1 MTKTM
6 AILEQNS
13 QFKEYLG
20 QRLLEAS
27 KLGHTD
33 LVEQLLQTWNI
44 VNYTD
49 SHGWTPLLWAVDK
62 GHSETVRQII
72 ACSANVNHASHGR
85 TTPLHVASLK
95 GYNKIGL
102 NFFLL
107 FMEKPFSLFGG
118 VGAYFVGEF
127 FVVLLICGKKKVWER
142 RKMLG
147 GRKKVWGGRKVWW
160 GGIFPQNRLP
170 PIFFPT
176 NEEKVYCIHEKP
188 FSSIGGEGAYF
199 VGGFSVV
206 LI

>member
-13 QFKEYLG
+13 QFEEYLG

-27 KLGHTD
+27 KLGHTH
-33 LVEQLLQTWNI
+33 LVEQLLQNWNT

-62 GHSETVRQII
+62 GHTETVQQLI

-102 NFFLL
+102 NFFLQFYWIFL
-107 FMEKPFSLFGG
+107 HMQSFQSTCN
-118 VGAYFVGEF
+118 
-127 FVVLLICGKKKVWER
+127 IC
-142 RKMLG
+142 
-147 GRKKVWGGRKVWW
+147 
-160 GGIFPQNRLP
+160 
-170 PIFFPT
+170 
-176 NEEKVYCIHEKP
+176 
-188 FSSIGGEGAYF
+188 
-199 VGGFSVV
+199 
-206 LI
+206 